1 MGSVMHFESAYLLDC
16 IQKRQLRWQPVL
28 IWISSLEMRLICVF
42 RLFSSFAIGLSKN
55 CFFLREDTRNAL
67 SNSFSAF
74 PLRDRMGGKSKKI
87 NCLLFSCLSRVFI
100 HFEAL
105 FCFTSDSFS
114 TLFFT
119 PGVSRNETENWKWRV
134 GIWHSEFRIVFS
146 HFVLRF
152 PHSFVLENA
161 ISILQIPTSSGK
173 PHLKGFSN

>member
-1 MGSVMHFESAYLLDC
+1 MS
-16 IQKRQLRWQPVL
+16 P
-28 IWISSLEMRLICVF
+28 LICGFGFFSLLPIRRHGICHAF
-42 RLFSSFAIGLSKN
+42 RVRVLVRLHPEASTALAASLNLNQFVRNASDLCVQIIFFVRNRAFEKLV
-55 CFFLREDTRNAL
+55 FLREDTRNAL

-119 PGVSRNETENWKWRV
+119 PGVSRNETENWK
-134 GIWHSEFRIVFS
+134 
-146 HFVLRF
+146 
-152 PHSFVLENA
+152 
-161 ISILQIPTSSGK
+161 
-173 PHLKGFSN
+173 